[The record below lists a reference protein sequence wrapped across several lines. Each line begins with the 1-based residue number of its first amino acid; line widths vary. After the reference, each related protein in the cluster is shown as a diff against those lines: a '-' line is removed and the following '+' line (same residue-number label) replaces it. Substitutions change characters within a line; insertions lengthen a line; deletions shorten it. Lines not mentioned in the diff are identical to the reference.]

1 MNMNNDYDIILMC
14 ALRYAF
20 GRKTYVVPTVMNAI
34 REYVKD
40 NPSMREKFINEIQRL
55 IDEPTRYL
63 SKKEWEDFV
72 KEL

>member
-1 MNMNNDYDIILMC
+1 MNNDYDIILMC

-20 GRKTYVVPTVMNAI
+20 GRKTYVVSTVMNAI
-34 REYVKD
+34 RKYVKD

-55 IDEPTRYL
+55 IDEPLRYL